1 LRWRIKRNNIII
13 VHRVY
18 EELKQRIL
26 LEAKD
31 PDRLATNKRTPEMTI
46 TPKKYAVM
54 ILPISGAMISIA
66 ALLAVI
72 EDTVR
77 FKRDTFRVAGDDMV
91 S

>member
-18 EELKQRIL
+18 ACWWLIGQDL
-26 LEAKD
+26 LLPTGYAALI
-31 PDRLATNKRTPEMTI
+31 PHTPEMTI

>member
-1 LRWRIKRNNIII
+1 MRWRIKRNNIII

-18 EELKQRIL
+18 ACWWLIGQDL
-26 LEAKD
+26 LLPTGYAALI
-31 PDRLATNKRTPEMTI
+31 PHTPEMTI

-77 FKRDTFRVAGDDMV
+77 FKRGAFGVAGDDMV